1 MPINWLG
8 FIILFITTESIKIII
23 GIFLT
28 RFWTWLLS
36 DENLNRL
43 STSLKP
49 QILIIYLEFLLNNI
63 PVNELPEKAKELD
76 REQNS
81 PR

>member
-8 FIILFITTESIKIII
+8 FIILFITTESIKIVV

-63 PVNELPEKAKELD
+63 PVNELPEKAKELNK
-76 REQNS
+76 EQNS